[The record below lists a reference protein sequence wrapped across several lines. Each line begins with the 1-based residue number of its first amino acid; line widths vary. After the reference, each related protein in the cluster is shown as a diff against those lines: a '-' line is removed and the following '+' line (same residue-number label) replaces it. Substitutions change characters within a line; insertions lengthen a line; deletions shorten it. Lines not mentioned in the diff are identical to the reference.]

1 MATDNKHIS
10 PCHKCKYQNRCTKG
24 RNCKD
29 YQKWLKDFKRSK

>member
-29 YQKWLKDFKRSK
+29 YQKWL